1 MASASDREFMRRAL
15 ELAERG
21 LYTTTPNPRVG
32 CVIVKD
38 GAIVGTGWHEKA
50 GLPHAEVLALKEAGE
65 RARGATLYVNLE
77 PCSHHGRTPPCVD
90 AVIPAGIKRVVAAMQ
105 DPNPKVAGQGFAKLR
120 AAGIEVESGLM
131 EEEARELNIGFVA
144 RMTRGRP
151 WVRMKI
157 AASLD
162 GRTALA
168 NGKSQWITGE
178 EARADGHRWRARAC
192 AILTGHG
199 TVRDDD
205 PQLNVRGVDTPRQP
219 LKIVV
224 DSRFETPLSARLL
237 KDGKALIAGAV
248 DEKARISALQKAG
261 AETVII
267 PNDRGKVE
275 LFRMMEEL
283 GRRELNEIHVEG
295 GTKLNGSLLQAG
307 VVDELLVYLAPRV
320 IGDSG
325 RGMFD
330 LPELAELSQTKS
342 VSIRAVE
349 RVGEDLRLLARITSS

>member
-1 MASASDREFMRRAL
+1 MSTAVDRDFMRQAL
-15 ELAERG
+15 EFASRG

-32 CVIVKD
+32 CVIVGD
-38 GAIVGTGWHEKA
+38 GAVVGSGWHEKA
-50 GLPHAEVLALKEAGE
+50 GMPHAEVLALKEAGE
-65 RARGATLYVNLE
+65 RAGDATLYVNLE

-90 AVIPAGIKRVVAAMQ
+90 AVISAGIKRVVAAMQ
-105 DPNPKVAGQGFAKLR
+105 DPNPKVAGAGFAKLR
-120 AAGIEVESGLM
+120 AAGIEVESGVM
-131 EEEARELNIGFVA
+131 EEEARELNIGFVS

-178 EARADGHRWRARAC
+178 AARADGHRWRARAC
-192 AILTGHG
+192 AVLTGHG

-248 DEKARISALQKAG
+248 NEKARIAALEKAG
-261 AETVII
+261 ADTVIV

-275 LFRMMEEL
+275 LLELMEEL
-283 GRRELNEIHVEG
+283 ARRELNEIHVEG

-307 VVDELLVYLAPRV
+307 VVDELLVYLAPSV

-330 LPELAELSQTKS
+330 LPELTELARSTALK
-342 VSIRAVE
+342 IREVE
-349 RVGEDLRLLARITSS
+349 RVGEDLRILASILR